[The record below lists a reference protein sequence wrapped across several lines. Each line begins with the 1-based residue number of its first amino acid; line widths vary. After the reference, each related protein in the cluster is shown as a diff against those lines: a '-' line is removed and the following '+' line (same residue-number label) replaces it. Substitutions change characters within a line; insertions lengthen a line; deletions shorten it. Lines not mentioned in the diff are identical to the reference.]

1 MLFLLKR
8 TALTALLAL
17 AVLTALGLGLRRLIG
32 DGVPPLR
39 FTPYLIL
46 VGVGVC
52 GAALVSD
59 GLIHGGLRLAFGRPY
74 LERYRELAATFRGQT
89 VAAMLAGAAMA
100 GLGEELV
107 FRGLSRSPEVL
118 LPLAVA
124 FGLLHHV
131 RRRLWP
137 FTLWSIWEGVVF
149 AAALWWTGEL
159 AVTMT
164 AHFLHD
170 VIGFVIFRVENRCV
184 DASGKA
190 RNFRNLLDKQGAE
203 RDKGAATP

>member
-8 TALTALLAL
+8 TAFGALAALAL
-17 AVLTALGLGLRRLIG
+17 LTALGLGLRRLIG

-39 FTPYLIL
+39 CTPYLIL

-100 GLGEELV
+100 GLGEEMV
-107 FRGLSRSPEVL
+107 FRGLSRSPAVL
-118 LPLAVA
+118 LTPAVA
-124 FGLLHHV
+124 FGLLHHD

-159 AVTMT
+159 AITMI

-170 VIGFVIFRVENRCV
+170 LLGFVIFRVENRRAV
-184 DASGKA
+184 EAG
-190 RNFRNLLDKQGAE
+190 
-203 RDKGAATP
+203 

>member
-8 TALTALLAL
+8 TALTALLSL
-17 AVLTALGLGLRRLIG
+17 AVLSALGLGLRRLIG
-32 DGVPPLR
+32 AGVPPLN
-39 FTPYLIL
+39 FTPYRVLL
-46 VGVGVC
+46 GVGVC
-52 GAALVSD
+52 GAALVGD
-59 GLIHGGLRLAFGRPY
+59 ALVHGGLWLAWGRPY
-74 LERYRELAATFRGQT
+74 LERYRELAATFRGQST
-89 VAAMLAGAAMA
+89 AAILAGAAMA
-100 GLGEELV
+100 GVGEELV
-107 FRGLSRSPEVL
+107 FRGLGRSPAVL

-137 FTLWSIWEGVVF
+137 FTLWSIWEGVIF

-170 VIGFVIFRVENRCV
+170 VLGFLIFRVENR
-184 DASGKA
+184 
-190 RNFRNLLDKQGAE
+190 RN
-203 RDKGAATP
+203 

>member
-8 TALTALLAL
+8 TSLTALLAL
-17 AVLTALGLGLRRLIG
+17 AALSALGLGLRRLIG
-32 DGVPPLR
+32 DGVPPLT
-39 FTPYLIL
+39 FTPHLIL
-46 VGVGVC
+46 LGVGVC

-59 GLIHGGLRLAFGRPY
+59 ALIHGGLSLAFGRPY

-89 VAAMLAGAAMA
+89 FGAMFAGAAMA
-100 GLGEELV
+100 GMGEELV
-107 FRGLSRSPEVL
+107 FRGLSRAPAVL
-118 LPLAVA
+118 LLLAVA

-131 RRRLWP
+131 RWRLWP

-170 VIGFVIFRVENRCV
+170 VLGFLIFRVENRREPPT
-184 DASGKA
+184 S
-190 RNFRNLLDKQGAE
+190 
-203 RDKGAATP
+203 

>member
-1 MLFLLKR
+1 M
-8 TALTALLAL
+8 
-17 AVLTALGLGLRRLIG
+17 
-32 DGVPPLR
+32 
-39 FTPYLIL
+39 
-46 VGVGVC
+46 C

-59 GLIHGGLRLAFGRPY
+59 GLIHGGLRLAFGRRY

-107 FRGLSRSPEVL
+107 FRGLSRSPGVL
-118 LPLAVA
+118 LALAVA

-131 RRRLWP
+131 RLRLWP

-159 AVTMT
+159 AVTMI

-170 VIGFVIFRVENRCV
+170 VLGFLIFRVENR
-184 DASGKA
+184 
-190 RNFRNLLDKQGAE
+190 RAE
-203 RDKGAATP
+203 RSSVSRDARRSA